1 MGVKTTNA
9 SLKVLNK
16 EIEKEFDEEIRKVP
30 EDRRYVFT
38 LNFIAKNFISKKELS
53 EELEKMQISYDQGLR
68 MCGCGQE
75 YTCNFKK
82 GYNEALLDLKQKFG
96 V

>member
-1 MGVKTTNA
+1 M
-9 SLKVLNK
+9 NK
-16 EIEKEFDEEIRKVP
+16 EKELKGFAFHTD
-30 EDRRYVFT
+30 D
-38 LNFIAKNFISKKELS
+38 FIFKKELAS
-53 EELEKMQISYDQGLR
+53 ELEKMNISYDQGLK